1 MDADLAVNLI
11 QTRPVFKVSTLLAL
25 TLSTFAFIPT
35 QLVHANPLNPNVTNG
50 QASFNTQ
57 GNTLT
62 IKNTPGTIINWQD
75 FSIGANEATRFV
87 QQSASSAVLNR
98 VTGGLPSN
106 IFGVLQS
113 NGQVFLINP
122 TGIVFGA
129 GATIDVSGLVA
140 STLNLSDAD
149 FLAGNYNYAAIPGAQ
164 NLSNAGS
171 INAQNGG
178 HIFLIAPNVENTG
191 IITAPNGEILLAA
204 GNSVQL
210 VSTTDPNLRV
220 SITAPAGDATNLGK
234 LIASSGSLGL
244 FGSMVKNAGQVSADS
259 VTQQGG
265 KIMFKASQNV
275 TLDTGSVTSA
285 LGGSVSIDAGAAVLS
300 FGDIHADAAGSVKVQ
315 ADRILQTGV
324 ITATQGGN
332 INLDAQ
338 NGIIQ
343 TQSALLDV
351 SNTNGTGGTITVNAG
366 VGRLFSSSVMNAKG
380 ANGGMMQLLGQDIY
394 LLDSQLDASGQ
405 QGGGTILIGGD
416 AHGGNPAVPNA
427 LTTFVNST
435 SSIKADALTSG
446 NGGKVIVWSDQD
458 TQYFGS
464 LTAKGGAQGG
474 DGGFAEVSGK
484 NTLTFGGLADLSSA
498 KGVSGNLLLDP
509 ANITISSVTASP
521 AFQLLDPHPL
531 AGNSFGAYTYVLTN
545 GNVVVAVPVDSLVA
559 ASAGAVYLFDG
570 TTGALVSTLTG
581 SAVSDRV
588 GIDGVTALTNGNFV
602 VDSSVWSG
610 GTGAV
615 TWGSGTVGISG
626 AVSSANSLV
635 GGTAADG
642 IGTRS
647 AVSVWD
653 ARNNVVNSINGG
665 KGGVIALTNGNYVV
679 SSPYAASNF
688 GLVTWGNGLGGTV
701 GVANSTNSLIGTATG
716 DFIGSNVVALS
727 NGNYVV
733 GSPDYK
739 AGGGLVYVGA
749 VTWGNGLGGTIG
761 AVSAAN
767 SLLGSASYD
776 TVGASITALNNGNYV
791 VNSYGW
797 STGGTNKAG
806 AVTWGNGAGGT
817 VGAVSIT
824 NSLVGTIAQ
833 NLGWGS
839 NANAT
844 DGVTA
849 LTNGNYV
856 VMTASSGFT
865 TWGNGLGGTVGNLS
879 VANSLQ
885 GTGGTS
891 TIKVTALTNGN
902 YVVANQGWNPGAVTG
917 AGAVTW
923 GNGTTG
929 TVGTVS
935 AVNSLVGSIL
945 NDNVGS
951 GGVTALTNGNYVVNS
966 PNWDNGVIANTGA
979 VTWGNGAGGTV
990 GAVSAANSLVGSTA
1004 NDTIGLGFV
1013 GSSIVALS
1021 NGNYVVGSKSWD
1033 NGAVVDAGAATWG
1046 DGATA
1051 GVRLVGA
1058 ITAANSLVGSTTLDY
1073 VGSKITPL
1081 ALNGNYVVSSNWANG
1096 AVAGA
1101 GAATWGNGLGGTVGT
1116 ISAVNS
1122 LVGSTLN
1129 DGVSGNV
1136 VALPGGNYLVLSSGW
1151 DSAAIANVGAVTWG
1165 NGLGGTVGT
1174 IGAIGSAGIAASLI
1188 GDQANDSLGG
1198 WFGSGKDIIILNN
1211 GDYVVNDPGW
1221 HTNTGY
1227 VGMGKANVGLSGVAS
1242 AANGSVGAVASDYF
1256 GYDYA
1261 GAGSAGG
1268 SGNGVRSLAN
1278 GAYVISSSYF
1288 NGGFTTPFGRVDLI
1302 NPAAAAGVNSPWL
1315 YANYTGQNITVS
1327 PASITAITNN
1337 GTAVKLQA
1345 SNDITVNSAIVSAP
1359 VNVGGAITMQ
1369 AGRSILVNAN
1379 ITTGNA
1385 NLTLI
1390 ANDTLANGVAT
1401 TERLPGAAQ
1410 LVIANGVTLN
1420 AGTGLLSMQML
1431 DGAGRTGTQATGGDI
1446 SITNSILNAS
1456 TISISNS
1463 AIGGGITWM
1472 DTGNIAPSGTTTLT
1486 TAGGNVLLNSDSD
1499 GIAGGAIT
1507 LNGSSIFSNGG
1518 NITLGGGVAG
1528 NGSGYAVGSVDA
1540 TSVTACTPSVCGI
1553 ALIGAA
1559 STLNS
1564 GGGNIVLRG
1573 TSFAGGAVA
1582 VYGGVWA
1589 EGTIDGGA
1597 GTILIDGISQGGGA
1611 ANSQGLML
1619 QGTITSANTTANAIS
1634 LTGSHIGSTTAQS
1647 IGIDSAATVQTT
1659 AGGGITLMG
1668 TGGTTTVAGA
1678 APGLYLVGNVLS
1690 NSGAINLTGIAGAG
1704 SASTDISFLGGST
1717 IGASFATSIPV
1728 STSNIT
1734 LNADTLTMTP
1744 TDYLQSSGNLL
1755 IAPRT
1760 AGTTIGIAGGAGTL
1774 ALTAANF
1781 STNIFGFTNV
1791 TVGTASAGAITVGGA
1806 LQLGTNTAFVSGSGG
1821 IAIDAA
1827 TNATFSVNAYNLDLN
1842 TTGVLAINAPVT
1854 GANITG
1860 LSGTGVTLGAAGV
1873 LTSTSVGNGIVL
1885 STGAGNFANNAGA
1898 TALTVN
1904 GGGRWLIYT
1913 NDAVLDNN
1921 GGLVSMN
1928 PDILGKTYA
1937 IYAPANVI
1945 ETGNRYLHT
1954 LGQITAPIPVAAPI
1968 GNVNIISAIVDAVL
1982 LGGTST
1988 TINTQQGLL
1997 IAASNGTQSQH
2008 STTPAGMAMPVCN

>member
-1 MDADLAVNLI
+1 MDAALAISSI
-11 QTRPVFKVSTLLAL
+11 QPRPVFKVSILLVL
-25 TLSTFAFIPT
+25 TLSTFSFTPT
-35 QLVHANPLNPNVTNG
+35 QLVYANPLNPNVTAG
-50 QASFNTQ
+50 QASFNSQ

-62 IKNTPGTIINWQD
+62 VTNTPGTIINWQD

-98 VTGGLPSN
+98 ITGGLPSN

-122 TGIVFGA
+122 SGIVFGA

-149 FLAGNYNYAAIPGAQ
+149 FLAGNHNYTAIPGAQ
-164 NLSNAGS
+164 NLSNAGN

-178 HIFLIAPNVENTG
+178 HIFLIAPNVENAG
-191 IITAPNGEILLAA
+191 IITAPSGEILLAA

-234 LIASSGSLGL
+234 LIASSGNLGL
-244 FGSMVKNAGQVSADS
+244 FGTMVRNAGQVSADS
-259 VTQQGG
+259 AILQSG
-265 KIMFKASQNV
+265 KIVFKSSQNV

-285 LGGSVSIDAGAAVLS
+285 QGGIVNIEAGAAVLS
-300 FGDIHADAAGSVKVQ
+300 FGDIHADAGGSVKVQ

-324 ITATQGGN
+324 ITATQGGS
-332 INLDAQ
+332 INLNAQ

-366 VGRLFSSSVMNAKG
+366 VGRLFSSSVMNATG
-380 ANGGMMQLLGQDIY
+380 ANGGTIQLLGQDIY
-394 LLDSQLDASGQ
+394 LLNSQLDASGQ
-405 QGGGTILIGGD
+405 QDGGTILIGGD
-416 AHGGNPAVPNA
+416 AHGGNPAVSNA

-446 NGGKVIVWSDQD
+446 NGGKIIVWSDQD

-474 DGGFAEVSGK
+474 NGGFAEVSGK
-484 NTLTFGGLADLSSA
+484 NTLTFGGLADLSST

-509 ANITISSVTASP
+509 ANITISNVTASP

-610 GTGAV
+610 GMGAV
-615 TWGSGTVGISG
+615 TWGSGTAGVSG
-626 AVSSANSLV
+626 PVSSANSLV
-635 GGTAADG
+635 GSTAADG
-642 IGTRS
+642 IGTHS
-647 AVSVWD
+647 SVSVWD
-653 ARNNVVNSINGG
+653 ARNNITNNLGGG
-665 KGGVIALTNGNYVV
+665 KVGVIALTNGNYVV
-679 SSPYAASNF
+679 SSPYAAANF

-701 GVANSTNSLIGTATG
+701 GVANSTNSLIGTSTG

-739 AGGGLVYVGA
+739 GGGALLYAGA
-749 VTWGNGLGGTIG
+749 VTWGSGLGGTVG

-767 SLLGSASYD
+767 SLVGSANYD
-776 TVGASITALNNGNYV
+776 TVGASITTLNNGNYV

-797 STGGTNKAG
+797 STGGTNNAG
-806 AVTWGNGAGGT
+806 AVTWGNGVGGT

-824 NSLVGTIAQ
+824 NSLVGTIVQ

-856 VMTASSGFT
+856 VMTTSSGFT

-885 GTGGTS
+885 GTGGVN
-891 TIKVTALTNGN
+891 TIKVTPLTNGN

-923 GNGTTG
+923 GSGTTG
-929 TVGTVS
+929 TVGPVS
-935 AVNSLVGSIL
+935 AANSLVGSIL

-951 GGVTALTNGNYVVNS
+951 GGVTALTNGNYVVSS
-966 PNWDNGVIANTGA
+966 PNWDNGVIANAGA
-979 VTWGNGAGGTV
+979 VTWGNGVGGTV

-1004 NDTIGLGFV
+1004 NDTIGFGFV
-1013 GSSIVALS
+1013 GNSIVALS
-1021 NGNYVVGSKSWD
+1021 NGNYVVGSGKWD
-1033 NGAVVDAGAATWG
+1033 NLTVVDAGAATWG

-1051 GVRLVGA
+1051 GVRLVGT
-1058 ITAANSLVGSTTLDY
+1058 ISSANSLVGSTTSDI
-1073 VGSKITPL
+1073 VGARITPL
-1081 ALNGNYVVSSNWANG
+1081 AVNGNYVVTSNWANG
-1096 AVAGA
+1096 AATGA

-1116 ISAVNS
+1116 ISVANS
-1122 LVGSTLN
+1122 LVGSTSS
-1129 DGVSGNV
+1129 DGVGGNV
-1136 VALPGGNYLVLSSGW
+1136 VALPGGNYVVLSSGW
-1151 DSAAIANVGAVTWG
+1151 DSGAVANVGAVTWG
-1165 NGLGGTVGT
+1165 NGLGGTAGT

-1198 WFGSGKDIIILNN
+1198 WFGSGKDIIILSN

-1221 HTNTGY
+1221 HANTGY
-1227 VGMGKANVGLSGVAS
+1227 VGAGTAAAGLSGIAS
-1242 AANGSVGAVASDYF
+1242 AANGSVGAVASDYL

-1268 SGNGVRSLAN
+1268 TGNGVRSLAN

-1288 NGGFTTPFGRVDLI
+1288 NGGFTTPFGRVDVV
-1302 NPAAAAGVNSPWL
+1302 NPAAAAGANSPWL
-1315 YANYTGQNITVS
+1315 YSNYLGQSVTVS
-1327 PASITAITNN
+1327 PASITAITNT
-1337 GTAVKLQA
+1337 GTAVTLQA
-1345 SNDITVNSAIVSAP
+1345 SNDITVNSAITSVAT
-1359 VNVGGAITMQ
+1359 VGGAITMQ
-1369 AGRSILVNAN
+1369 AGRSIMVNSS
-1379 ITTGNA
+1379 ITTGNG
-1385 NLTLI
+1385 NLTLV
-1390 ANDTLANGVAT
+1390 ANDTLASGVVT
-1401 TERLPGAAQ
+1401 GERLAGAAQ
-1410 LVIANGVTLN
+1410 LKIATGVTLN
-1420 AGTGLLSMQML
+1420 AGTGVISLQML
-1431 DGAGRTGTQATGGDI
+1431 NGAGRTGTQALGGDI
-1446 SITNSILNAS
+1446 SITNAIINAS
-1456 TISISNS
+1456 TIGISNS
-1463 AIGGGITWM
+1463 AIGGGITWL
-1472 DTGNIAPSGTTTLT
+1472 DTGDIALGGTTTLT

-1507 LNGSSIFSNGG
+1507 LSGSSITSNGG

-1528 NGSGYAVGSVDA
+1528 NGSGYAIGSVDA
-1540 TSVTACTPSVCGI
+1540 TNMATCTTSVCGV
-1553 ALIGAA
+1553 AMLGAPT
-1559 STLNS
+1559 TLNS
-1564 GGGNIVLRG
+1564 GGGNIAIRG
-1573 TSFAGGAVA
+1573 KSFAGGAVA
-1582 VYGGVWA
+1582 VYAGVWLG
-1589 EGTIDGGA
+1589 GTIDSGV
-1597 GTILIDGISQGGGA
+1597 GTIAVDGISQGVGA
-1611 ANSQGLML
+1611 ANSQGLTNL
-1619 QGTITSANTTANAIS
+1619 GLITSANSTASAITMVGTHS
-1634 LTGSHIGSTTAQS
+1634 GSTTAES
-1647 IGIDSAATVQTT
+1647 IGNANIGTIQTT
-1659 AGGGITLMG
+1659 AGGGIQLTG
-1668 TGGTTTVAGA
+1668 TGGVTTRPLG
-1678 APGLYLVGNVLS
+1678 APGLHIAGNILS
-1690 NSGAINLTGIAGAG
+1690 NSGAINLTGIAGVG
-1704 SASTDISFLGGST
+1704 SASTDVSFLGGST
-1717 IGASFATSIPV
+1717 IGANFATAVPT

-1760 AGTTIGIAGGAGTL
+1760 AGTTIGIAGGAGAL

-1781 STNIFGFTNV
+1781 SSNISGFTNV
-1791 TVGTASAGAITVGGA
+1791 TVGNASAGAITVGGA
-1806 LQLGTNTAFVSGSGG
+1806 LQLGTNTSFVSGSGG
-1821 IAIDAA
+1821 IAINGA
-1827 TNATFSVNAYNLDLN
+1827 TSATFSVSAFNLDLN
-1842 TTGVLAINAPVT
+1842 TTGALAINAPVT

-1885 STGAGNFANNAGA
+1885 STGTGNFANNAGA

-1913 NDAVLDNN
+1913 NDPVLDNK
-1921 GGLVSMN
+1921 GGLVSIN

-1937 IYAPANVI
+1937 TYAPANVI
-1945 ETGNRYLHT
+1945 ETGDRYLHS
-1954 LGQITAPIPVAAPI
+1954 LSLTAPTNTVVAPSSI
-1968 GNVNIISAIVDAVL
+1968 VNVISAIVSAVL
-1982 LGGTST
+1982 LGGTNT

-1997 IAASNGTQSQH
+1997 IAASNGAQAQQ
-2008 STTPAGMAMPVCN
+2008 STTPTGMAMPVCN